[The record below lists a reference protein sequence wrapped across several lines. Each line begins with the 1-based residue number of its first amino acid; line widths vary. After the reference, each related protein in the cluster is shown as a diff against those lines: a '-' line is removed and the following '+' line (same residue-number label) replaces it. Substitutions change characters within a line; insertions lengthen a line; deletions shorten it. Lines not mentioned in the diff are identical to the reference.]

1 MRDRQEPSLP
11 SIYLPSRIDAAGGGP
26 GMALLRRASD
36 APEGT
41 LFWSDARGRLSTALL
56 LLPDGDWEESA
67 PVALAAIIALG
78 DAIGALAP
86 PTVVVTNSWPDRLE
100 VNGGL
105 VAGIAL
111 DAVGPDPRAP
121 SRLILRSE
129 TVVVSPIGVEPG
141 HRPDL
146 TSLAEEGCDE
156 ITPVRLL
163 ESFARHFLSW
173 LHRWQEDGFAPLRAS
188 WRARGPRI
196 GAPLAL
202 DFRGESVR
210 GTFRDLGPGGELV
223 VDVGGVQTR
232 LSLGEALAAGP
243 SWSLP

>member
-11 SIYLPSRIDAAGGGP
+11 SIYLPSRIDSAAGGP
-26 GMALLRRASD
+26 GMALARRASD

-41 LFWSDARGRLSTALL
+41 LFWSDSRGRLSTALL
-56 LLPDGDWEESA
+56 LIPDGNWEESA
-67 PVALAAIIALG
+67 PVALAAIVALG

-86 PTVVVTNSWPDRLE
+86 PTVAVTNSWPDRLE
-100 VNGGL
+100 ANGGL
-105 VAGIAL
+105 VAGVAL
-111 DAVGPDPRAP
+111 DSIGSDPGAP

-129 TVVVSPIGVEPG
+129 TVAASPLGFEPG

-146 TSLAEEGCDE
+146 TSLAEEGCEE

-196 GAPLAL
+196 GAPVA
-202 DFRGESVR
+202 FGGSVR
-210 GTFRDLGPGGELV
+210 GTFRDLGPGGELI
-223 VDVGGVQTR
+223 VDEDGLPAR
-232 LSLGEALAAGP
+232 YSLGEALAAGP